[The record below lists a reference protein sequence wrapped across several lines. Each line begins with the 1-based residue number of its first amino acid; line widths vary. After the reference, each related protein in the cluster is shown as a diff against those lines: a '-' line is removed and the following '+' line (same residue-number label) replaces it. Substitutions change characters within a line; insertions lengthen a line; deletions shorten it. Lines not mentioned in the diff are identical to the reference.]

1 MWCLYIT
8 AVVGLNIFVLV
19 FFLNEEFTKCVML
32 SVLQCLALKISNG
45 DKLIVTFSDM
55 SSYFYVYFF
64 HFNDNPSKYSFTI
77 KATNL
82 TAVWIKQSRF
92 YQQ

>member
-19 FFLNEEFTKCVML
+19 FFLNEEFTKCAML

-64 HFNDNPSKYSFTI
+64 T
-77 KATNL
+77 L
-82 TAVWIKQSRF
+82 TTMPVNIYFQ
-92 YQQ
+92 